1 MQPTPQHSAPAF
13 PTSAPTEATLLLAG
27 RVYVAP
33 AEVAELVAEA
43 RQTMPLALANPGCQL
58 ISFTLDEQAAGSML
72 VVEHWRDQASLD
84 RHLAQP
90 AVIALFT
97 KWASRM
103 RNEVRKFD
111 ARNERSPRE

>member
-1 MQPTPQHSAPAF
+1 MQPTPQRFTPTG
-13 PTSAPTEATLLLAG
+13 PTSATTEATLLLAG

-33 AEVAELVAEA
+33 AEVEELVAEA
-43 RQTMPLALANPGCQL
+43 RQTMPLAQANPGCQL
-58 ISFTLDEQAAGSML
+58 ISFTLDERAAGSML

-97 KWASRM
+97 KWAGRM

-111 ARNERSPRE
+111 ALHERSPRD